1 MHKVI
6 GQPRWAGVLAASI
19 LTAATG
25 AARAQTPAGDEDLPA
40 ITLSGAGVQMLRL
53 AVPRAEGDSGAAAVE
68 TMSKDM
74 DITGLFQ
81 VLDPASFPAQ
91 LQNEGMAFSSALW
104 TQVGAQVLIKL

>member
-25 AARAQTPAGDEDLPA
+25 TARAQTPAGDEDLPA

-53 AVPRAEGDSGAAAVE
+53 AVPPRQAIFLHA
-68 TMSKDM
+68 
-74 DITGLFQ
+74 TGE
-81 VLDPASFPAQ
+81 SFRR
-91 LQNEGMAFSSALW
+91 
-104 TQVGAQVLIKL
+104 